1 MDPNATHLRWLPD
14 EQNMTRSDKKALLKS
29 RVLAEPR
36 TPSVVSAT
44 HADRPSNPT
53 PKPIDSGRPS
63 SPPKPENL
71 SSSMGTQ
78 LQNKRMDTHSTGTEV
93 GGEIHKDVDVKLQN
107 YDQLELPGRTQ
118 DAVRP
123 SPTNLSSDP
132 AALKPR
138 HEVESNSR
146 DSQLPAETATLPS
159 SPIASESHKSESPCL
174 PRQMTPKELSWR
186 LSDWIQCPD
195 NAMPNAFNNNKSTL
209 EARKRIIDFAQLL
222 TKEVLTMHQG
232 MVAVSG
238 FPGLLSPRNVTL
250 YETQRGDVVERRI
263 EIKDLTSATYD
274 DRYVAPWLRRIPK
287 AQLLTTIA
295 SGPPKEWDKMDQL
308 LFRLGMYEA
317 DVWSLA
323 AIFWALCH
331 GSESFMMETFEWYK
345 KGNFVKL
352 VQQRLKDCRRWKF
365 FILIL
370 VCLQGLDGKEN
381 GLAPLLTTHGIEKIV
396 GILELSADEEY
407 DQGDLKE
414 YVDDMSRRV
423 EVVNDD
429 MLKFMSVKHKRF
441 DSVVNS

>member
-1 MDPNATHLRWLPD
+1 
-14 EQNMTRSDKKALLKS
+14 MTRSDKEALRNDES

-36 TPSVVSAT
+36 PPSVVSIA

-53 PKPIDSGRPS
+53 PKPTDSGRPS
-63 SPPKPENL
+63 SPPKPESL
-71 SSSMGTQ
+71 SSSKGAHV
-78 LQNKRMDTHSTGTEV
+78 QNKRIDAHSKGTEV
-93 GGEIHKDVDVKLQN
+93 RGEIHKDVEFKLQN
-107 YDQLELPGRTQ
+107 YGQVPGRTQ

-132 AALKPR
+132 AALKLR
-138 HEVESNSR
+138 YEVETNSR
-146 DSQLPAETATLPS
+146 DSQLPTETATLS
-159 SPIASESHKSESPCL
+159 SSAIASESHKSESPCL

-195 NAMPNAFNNNKSTL
+195 NAMPNALNNNKSTL
-209 EARKRIIDFAQLL
+209 EARKRIINIALLL
-222 TKEVLTMHQG
+222 TKEVLAMHQA

-274 DRYVAPWLRRIPK
+274 ERYVAPWLRRIPK
-287 AQLLTTIA
+287 EQLLTRIA
-295 SGPPKEWDKMDQL
+295 SGPPEGWDKMDQL

-317 DVWSLA
+317 DIWSLA

-331 GSESFMMETFEWYK
+331 GSESFMEAFEWYK

-352 VQQRLKDCRRWKF
+352 VQQRLADCRRWKF

-370 VCLQGLDGKEN
+370 VCLQGLAGNEN
-381 GLAPLLTTHGIEKIV
+381 GLAPLLTTHGIEKIL

-407 DQGDLKE
+407 DQGDLKD

-429 MLKFMSVKHKRF
+429 MLKFMTVKHKRF